1 MGNMSYCRFHNTEID
16 LDDCV
21 SAIEHGEIDE
31 LSENEIKALERIQI
45 LAKCIIELEEEI
57 ITGIMR
63 SKEYGR

>member
-1 MGNMSYCRFHNTEID
+1 MSYCRFHNTEID

>member
-21 SAIEHGEIDE
+21 GAIENGEIDE
-31 LSENEIKALERIQI
+31 LSENEIRALERIQI
-45 LAKCIIELEEEI
+45 LAKCIIELEEEM